1 MIVNY
6 NTNNWPYVKIKFLN
20 DAVTDKGFDKHIT
33 NFRNLYV
40 KCEETNTKMIIIFD
54 LREVP
59 AGSIKYVK
67 QQVQFNKEIKP
78 LSRLWIEHSLFL
90 TSTIGKG
97 ILDIV
102 FSFEKPVS
110 PYNVYSNEK
119 NLIEFI
125 KDYDLN
131 KATKKKEEEEQI
143 LE

>member
-6 NTNNWPYVKIKFLN
+6 NTSNWPYVKIKFLN
-20 DAVTDKGFDKHIT
+20 DTVTDNGFDKHIT

-40 KCEETNTKMIIIFD
+40 KCEETNTKMIVIFD

-59 AGSIKYVK
+59 TGSIKYVK

-78 LSRLWIEHSLFL
+78 LSRLWIAHSLFL

-131 KATKKKEEEEQI
+131 KATKKKKKKNRF
-143 LE
+143 

>member
-6 NTNNWPYVKIKFLN
+6 NTNNWPYVKIKFLK
-20 DAVTDKGFDKHIT
+20 DSVTDNGFNKHIS

-40 KCEETNTKMIIIFD
+40 KCEETNTKMIVIFD

-110 PYNVYSNEK
+110 SYNIYSNEK
-119 NLIEFI
+119 DLIEFI

-131 KATKKKEEEEQI
+131 KATTEKEEKEKI

>member
-20 DAVTDKGFDKHIT
+20 DAVNDQGFNKHIT
-33 NFRNLYV
+33 NFRNLYT
-40 KCEETNTKMIIIFD
+40 KCEETNTKMIVIFD

-97 ILDIV
+97 ILDLV

-110 PYNVYSNEK
+110 SYTVYSNEK
-119 NLIEFI
+119 DLIEFI
-125 KDYDLN
+125 TNYDSHKEN
-131 KATKKKEEEEQI
+131 EKEEI

>member
-20 DAVTDKGFDKHIT
+20 DTVTEEGFNEHIN
-33 NFRNLYV
+33 NFRNLYK
-40 KCEETNTKMIIIFD
+40 KCKETNTKMIIIFD

-59 AGSIKYVK
+59 GGSIKYIK

-78 LSRLWIEHSLFL
+78 LSKQWIEYSLFL

-97 ILDIV
+97 ILDMV

-110 PYNVYSNEK
+110 SYNVYSNEK
-119 NLIEFI
+119 DLIDFI
-125 KDYDLN
+125 KDYDSH
-131 KATKKKEEEEQI
+131 KKKEDEKETI

>member
-20 DAVTDKGFDKHIT
+20 NSVTDKGFDKHIT
-33 NFRNLYV
+33 NFRNLYK

-59 AGSIKYVK
+59 ASSIKYVK
-67 QQVQFNKEIKP
+67 QQVRFNKEIKP
-78 LSRLWIEHSLFL
+78 LSRIWIKHSFFL

-110 PYNVYSNEK
+110 SYNIYSNEK
-119 NLIEFI
+119 DLIDFI
-125 KDYDLN
+125 KEYDSN
-131 KATKKKEEEEQI
+131 KETKEEEE
-143 LE
+143 